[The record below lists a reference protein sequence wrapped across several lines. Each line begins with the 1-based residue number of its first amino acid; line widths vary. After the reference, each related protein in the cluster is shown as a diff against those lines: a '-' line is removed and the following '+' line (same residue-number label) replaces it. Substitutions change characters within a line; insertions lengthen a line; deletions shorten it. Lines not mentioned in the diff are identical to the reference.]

1 MSNWI
6 DRFRCL
12 AQAGSCGTIQ
22 LRNLAGEAQ
31 ATRHT
36 SSFRGEDVARIVFMG
51 TPQFAVPTL
60 LALDEHHQVVGV
72 VTQPDRPAGRGR
84 QVTASPVKE
93 AALARGLPLF
103 QRPTL
108 RTPEAVERLAA
119 WQPEVIVV
127 AAFGQI
133 LRAPV
138 LELPRHGCLNVHASL
153 LPRYRG
159 AAPIPAAILAG
170 DAVTGV
176 TIMRLDPGMDTGPI
190 LAQAEVPIGAEDT
203 TASLTARLAEL
214 GAQLLVETLP
224 AWLQGEIAGRP
235 QDDAQATY
243 CRPLEKEDGLLEW
256 SQPAALLDRQIRA
269 CDPWP
274 GAYTT
279 WQGRRFSVLRARPR
293 LDQQAGG
300 TPGQVIE
307 LESGIGVVTG
317 QGILELCEV
326 QLAGKK
332 PMAAS
337 AFARGQRDLLG
348 RSLGD

>member
-1 MSNWI
+1 M
-6 DRFRCL
+6 
-12 AQAGSCGTIQ
+12 
-22 LRNLAGEAQ
+22 
-31 ATRHT
+31 
-36 SSFRGEDVARIVFMG
+36 ARIVFMG

-60 LALDEHHQVVGV
+60 LALAEHHQVVGV

-93 AALARGLPLF
+93 AALARDLPLF
-103 QRPTL
+103 QPRTL

-138 LELPRHGCLNVHASL
+138 LELPPYGCLNVHASL

-170 DAVTGV
+170 ESVTGV
-176 TIMRLDPGMDTGPI
+176 TIMRLDPGMDTGPM
-190 LAQAEVPIGAEDT
+190 LAQVEVAIGPEDT
-203 TASLTARLAEL
+203 TASLTARLAGI

-224 AWLQGEIAGRP
+224 GWLRGEIRARP
-235 QDDAQATY
+235 QDDTQATY

-256 SQPAALLDRQIRA
+256 SQPAALLDRQVRA

-279 WQGRRFSVLRARPR
+279 WQGRRLRVLRARPR
-293 LDQQAGG
+293 SDWQSQGS
-300 TPGQVIE
+300 PGQVIE
-307 LESGIGVVTG
+307 LGSGVAVVTG
-317 QGILELCEV
+317 QGVLELCQV

-337 AFARGQRDLLG
+337 AFVRGQRELLG
-348 RSLGD
+348 GSLGS